1 MIEGTVLPAGDAAMS
16 RPPFA
21 GLKFHHFG
29 LAVPAPQ
36 AAFRYLEALG
46 YTEGN
51 KVFDPM
57 QKVNLAMRHH
67 SVMPDVEVIWSGEE
81 PSPIDKMIKRNGSM
95 IYHIC
100 YEVADPDAAVALIEA
115 SGLDVVLVS
124 PPTPAPL
131 FGGREVSFHS
141 VEDFGLIELLR
152 ATAD

>member
-1 MIEGTVLPAGDAAMS
+1 MIQNTVLPANDAAMS
-16 RPPFA
+16 RAPLA
-21 GLKFHHFG
+21 SLKFHHFG

-51 KVFDPM
+51 QVFDPG

-67 SVMPDVEVIWSGEE
+67 PVMPDVEVVWPGEE

-95 IYHIC
+95 IYHVC
-100 YEVADPDAAVALIEA
+100 YEVADPDATVALIEA
-115 SGLDVVLVS
+115 AGLEVVLVS
-124 PPTPAPL
+124 PPKPAPL

-152 ATAD
+152 STAD